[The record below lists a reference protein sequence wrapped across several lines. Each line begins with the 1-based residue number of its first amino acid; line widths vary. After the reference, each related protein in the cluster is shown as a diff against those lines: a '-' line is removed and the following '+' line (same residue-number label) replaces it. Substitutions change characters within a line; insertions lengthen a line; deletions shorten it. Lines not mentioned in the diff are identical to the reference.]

1 MRGRLMYLLTLDKKQ
16 ENGAYAVLNRYGE
29 KVLFMFEEEDDA
41 ERYRLMLES
50 EEDKKMDVIEIDDAL
65 AIMTCKRYNYKYAV
79 ITPNDIVIPPP
90 KDDNVSK
97 N

>member
-1 MRGRLMYLLTLDKKQ
+1 MYLLSLKDRRDD
-16 ENGAYAVLNRYGE
+16 GAYAVLNRYGE

-41 ERYRLMLES
+41 ERYAMMLND
-50 EEDKKMDVIEIDDAL
+50 EEDSDLNVVEIDDSL

-79 ITPNDIVIPPP
+79 ITSNDIVVPPP
-90 KDDNVSK
+90 KNDNVSK